1 MRGYHIMA
9 IRVSGKNMDLGEVL
23 RGQAEQRLN
32 AAVRKY
38 VDSGYSGH
46 VTVMKD
52 GIGFKTECAVHFDHG
67 PVMSVTGEATD
78 AYQSVNIAIERVAK
92 LLRRHKR
99 RRDRH
104 GSEKPM
110 TAADFGAVSNG
121 FDQEIDDHDDDV
133 IETTGSGAV
142 IIAEA
147 VSSAPQHSTTSAVAA
162 LEKGQ
167 APVLVFRNTGT
178 QRINVL
184 YRRTD
189 GHFGWVDIG

>member
-1 MRGYHIMA
+1 MA
-9 IRVSGKNMDLGEVL
+9 IRVSGKNLDLGEVL
-23 RGQAEQRLN
+23 RGQADQRLN
-32 AAVRKY
+32 AAIRKY

-104 GSEKPM
+104 GTEKSAMPRDFGAI
-110 TAADFGAVSNG
+110 AADFN
-121 FDQEIDDHDDDV
+121 DDDEHHDDDV
-133 IETTGSGAV
+133 IETTGSGSL

-147 VSSAPQHSTTSAVAA
+147 VAAAPLHSTTTAVEA
-162 LEKGQ
+162 LEKGT
-167 APVLVFRNTGT
+167 APVLVFRNSGT